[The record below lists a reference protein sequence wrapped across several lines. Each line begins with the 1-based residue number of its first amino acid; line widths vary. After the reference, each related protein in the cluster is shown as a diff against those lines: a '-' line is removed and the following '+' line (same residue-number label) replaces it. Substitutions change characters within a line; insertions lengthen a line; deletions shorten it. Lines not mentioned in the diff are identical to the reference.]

1 MNPSFKPPPPISDK
15 QRETIYR
22 LYWLNP
28 KKFNIRKLSQIFNI
42 SLKRVTA
49 ILRLKSLEKKW
60 IKVSDVCHR
69 LFPSFDVSLLTPPFY
84 YFIGGQFYLQG
95 LSYKW

>member
-22 LYWLNP
+22 LFWLNP
-28 KKFNIRKLSQIFNI
+28 KLYNIRKLSKIFNI

-49 ILRLKSLEKKW
+49 IIRLKSLEKNW
-60 IKVSDVCHR
+60 IKVSDVCHSQ
-69 LFPSFDVSLLTPPFY
+69 FSSFNVFTANSNF
-84 YFIGGQFYLQG
+84 
-95 LSYKW
+95 